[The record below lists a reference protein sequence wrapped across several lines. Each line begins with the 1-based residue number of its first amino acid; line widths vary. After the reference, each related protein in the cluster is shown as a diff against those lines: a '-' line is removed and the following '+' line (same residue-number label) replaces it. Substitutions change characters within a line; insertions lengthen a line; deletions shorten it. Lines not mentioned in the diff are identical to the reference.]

1 MRKTTLLLL
10 VAGLII
16 ALTGCPAPAAT
27 PTSTP
32 VPATATATPK
42 PVATEPPTP
51 APTDTPQPVAADTP
65 TPAPT
70 DTPQP
75 VATMK
80 VLLIIAPQDFQ
91 PQEYS
96 ETRRVLEE
104 AGYTAVVASTTLEE
118 AVSMAPEKL
127 RVKPDLTIGDV
138 IVTDYDAIIFI
149 GGGGASVYWDD
160 PVAHRIAQEA
170 IAQGKVLAAICIA
183 PVTLARAGV
192 LQGKHATVF
201 PADKVVAMVQDG
213 EATCTGEE
221 SVVRD
226 GLIVTG
232 NGPGAA
238 TEFGQTILAALQE
251 Q

>member
-238 TEFGQTILAALQE
+238 TEFGQTILAALRE